1 MKVALEGDG
10 RQGSRENGWGSW
22 PSAPAA
28 AVGVSETRSGFT
40 KPAQSWAP
48 RGQRA
53 PQQCPGGEAVTRPEG
68 WAGDAAPQ
76 VLLGGEGELASAVP
90 PARGCGTMACVLEA
104 KVAATNP
111 APGGKREAW
120 GPARVESRPGT
131 GLPAPSAWLPGGG
144 GPWAKVSLPPLRP
157 PPPGSGGRRP
167 CREQNTAAWLGKA
180 GYFKQH
186 LGELCVTLETGQMPG
201 WAAAAHLCSARGCTG
216 GSRTSPLR
224 GSVWLRLP
232 LPYPVRHP
240 LTQETLGA
248 LASPRQARTAGERAG
263 GATAGRSSHLL
274 CPGHI
279 LLMAW
284 PQTLPL
290 SSRSWLRPP
299 AFLWSPGRPSSS
311 LNGSLLPSRPPDT
324 WPGWTQAWPRSET
337 CG

>member
-1 MKVALEGDG
+1 MKVPLEGDG
-10 RQGSRENGWGSW
+10 RQGSRENGLGSW

-76 VLLGGEGELASAVP
+76 VLLGWEGELASAVP

-104 KVAATNP
+104 KVAATNL

-232 LPYPVRHP
+232 LPYPEAPTDPGNPGGPGQPSPSTHGRRACRGCYGGMFSPP
-240 LTQETLGA
+240 LPWTHTPYGV
-248 LASPRQARTAGERAG
+248 ASDSAAQR
-263 GATAGRSSHLL
+263 
-274 CPGHI
+274 
-279 LLMAW
+279 
-284 PQTLPL
+284 
-290 SSRSWLRPP
+290 
-299 AFLWSPGRPSSS
+299 
-311 LNGSLLPSRPPDT
+311 SLLAQATCLSLVTRAAFIFIEWQPP
-324 WPGWTQAWPRSET
+324 PQQAT
-337 CG
+337 